1 MGSTVFMATDLRTI
15 GRPSQ
20 TRWYSGGP
28 VEQLEGTVLSGVNE
42 GAFFVGLGWV
52 QDAIQGIAGFAP
64 YPGTLNVRLLDTDA
78 LVRWRA
84 IRKTA
89 GVPLT
94 PPDPRSC
101 GGRVLPAL
109 VEARIRAAVV
119 IPDVTRYEDAVLEVI
134 APVHLRTLLG
144 LRDGDRIRLTI
155 GSGSPSSAT
164 EGATR

>member
-1 MGSTVFMATDLRTI
+1 
-15 GRPSQ
+15 
-20 TRWYSGGP
+20 
-28 VEQLEGTVLSGVNE
+28 VEQFEGTVLSGVNE
-42 GAFFVGLGWV
+42 GALFLGLGWV
-52 QDAIQGIAGFAP
+52 QDAIRSIAGFAP
-64 YPGTLNVRLLDTDA
+64 YRGTLNVQLLDPDA

-84 IRKTA
+84 IRTTA

-134 APVHLRTLLG
+134 APVHLRTALG
-144 LRDGDRIRLTI
+144 LRDGDRISLTI
-155 GSGSPSSAT
+155 GSGSHRFAT